1 MPARTITCTET
12 DLPELLCWPWLCSL
26 VCAFAQP
33 SSPCNRRIEVFQGSL
48 VGKGLGD
55 FFLELG
61 GVCALEPGTSLY
73 LVSCCQPGEGP
84 ASNCLQ
90 AALASGC
97 LSTCWCLPVKF
108 AGCSENSCVN
118 GFGGVIK
125 TCYTRAG
132 RKGEECFIF
141 GWELFN
147 FTGRT
152 ILFKAA
158 LCSVD

>member
-1 MPARTITCTET
+1 MLIVAVYPSRRAALCLCLCSK
-12 DLPELLCWPWLCSL
+12 LPRGAEQAQLPVVPRAQPGVSGKPWLPWGWGISL
-26 VCAFAQP
+26 ELSGACCGTREF
-33 SSPCNRRIEVFQGSL
+33 L
-48 VGKGLGD
+48 VACLPLPALGKG
-55 FFLELG
+55 
-61 GVCALEPGTSLY
+61 
-73 LVSCCQPGEGP
+73 QPVIAWRQP
-84 ASNCLQ
+84 LPP
-90 AALASGC
+90 GC

-108 AGCSENSCVN
+108 AGCSKNSCVN

-125 TCYTRAG
+125 TCCTRAE
-132 RKGEECFIF
+132 RKGEGCFIF